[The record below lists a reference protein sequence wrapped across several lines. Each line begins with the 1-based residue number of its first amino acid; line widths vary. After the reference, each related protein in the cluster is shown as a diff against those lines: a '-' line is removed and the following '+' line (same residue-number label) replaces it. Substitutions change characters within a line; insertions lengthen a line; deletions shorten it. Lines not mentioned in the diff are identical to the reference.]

1 MFRKY
6 FLRIVLISCLLL
18 PAFLTFGQAKQDSLL
33 NVLRNSVNDTNKVK
47 TLNELSIYYRTSD
60 YKKSLQYADEGL
72 KLAIQLNYNKGIA
85 AALRNSGLTWYR
97 QNEFK
102 KSAGFF
108 NQSFTILKEMDD
120 TIGMAL
126 YFSSTGD
133 IFLRQQLY
141 SNALKNYSQSLE
153 LYKMAGNF
161 IGVIH
166 SNIYIG
172 HTYYS
177 QEKYEKAME
186 YYIKALNLAEKNNAQ
201 KETGTCYINVANIL
215 NTQSDYKGAIQ
226 YLEKSLTIFEGLN
239 DKYNMGVCFN
249 NIAANYINLD
259 SLDQA
264 MKFLGKSLQIYIG
277 LDDKKG
283 QAACYL
289 NMGIVSDKNKEY
301 SKAKNY
307 YLSALKI
314 NEALFDKYRITTCL
328 ANLSI
333 SYLNLKD
340 YAAVIESSER
350 GLKIAKEIN
359 VFDAQRVF
367 YKSLATTYDSLGN
380 YKKAYEYY
388 RFFKQVDDSVASAE
402 NRKQVLELE
411 ARYNTEKKGIEIS
424 NLTKDINLQSIKL
437 ENNRNL
443 LIFSIVIIFLVLILL
458 LVFYRLYTLKLN
470 SSRLLAQKNEELE
483 KMNQTLSDS
492 EATLKELNATKDKF
506 FTIIAHDIKNP
517 LSAYRSITKMLAN
530 SFYELSEQQKLEYI
544 RGINRSSENL
554 FELFQNL
561 LQWSTSQSGTMQFKP
576 QEIDL
581 GILAFKA
588 VTLLQEGADKKNIQ
602 IALNVK
608 TDTYAYGDI
617 NMVSTVLTNLLSN
630 AIKYSNDGGSVKIT
644 ASDTGKFIQ
653 IAVSDNGI
661 GITREDIE
669 KLFRVEIDHK
679 TIGDSEEKGT
689 GIGLILCKEFVSRN
703 GGEIGVE
710 SEFGKGSTFHFTLPK
725 ELVKTRP
732 LQ

>member
-1 MFRKY
+1 
-6 FLRIVLISCLLL
+6 
-18 PAFLTFGQAKQDSLL
+18 
-33 NVLRNSVNDTNKVK
+33 
-47 TLNELSIYYRTSD
+47 
-60 YKKSLQYADEGL
+60 
-72 KLAIQLNYNKGIA
+72 
-85 AALRNSGLTWYR
+85 
-97 QNEFK
+97 
-102 KSAGFF
+102 
-108 NQSFTILKEMDD
+108 
-120 TIGMAL
+120 
-126 YFSSTGD
+126 
-133 IFLRQQLY
+133 
-141 SNALKNYSQSLE
+141 
-153 LYKMAGNF
+153 
-161 IGVIH
+161 
-166 SNIYIG
+166 
-172 HTYYS
+172 
-177 QEKYEKAME
+177 
-186 YYIKALNLAEKNNAQ
+186 
-201 KETGTCYINVANIL
+201 
-215 NTQSDYKGAIQ
+215 
-226 YLEKSLTIFEGLN
+226 
-239 DKYNMGVCFN
+239 MGVCFN

-340 YAAVIESSER
+340 YGAVIESSER

-388 RFFKQVDDSVASAE
+388 RFFKQVDDSLASAE

-588 VTLLQEGADKKNIQ
+588 VTLLQEGAAKKNIQ